1 MIRICGHKFKFTKY
15 PMAISIF
22 INSLYIFYDKKDYSI
37 FDLEK
42 SYIMPKFFLA
52 LLLMVTLFDSLSQ
65 KNTAPK
71 LGPWRVEMKHFS
83 GILPFN
89 FIVNPSKNQ
98 DKFNIKIQNGSEKF
112 SLGESFFRGDSLVI
126 PFDLYDSEIVA
137 FLTNSKKMNG
147 YWIMKRDGKAIF
159 RIPLEATAGSTER
172 YTNLK
177 PSKINVTGNWMADFW
192 SDENTHSPGIGMF
205 KQVGNSVTG
214 TFLKPSGDYRF
225 LQGNVSGDSL
235 FMSYFDGSYCMQ
247 IRVKVKG
254 KELSGNFYTG
264 LAGKRNLKATL
275 DPKASLPDLKKLTY
289 LKPGFDRIN
298 FSLPDPDG
306 NTISLQDARFKD
318 KVVVIEL
325 MGSWCPNCIDES
337 RFLAPYYKKN
347 KSKGL
352 EVIGLS
358 FEYSDD
364 MKISGPKIKNFIAK
378 IGIPYPIVLA
388 GKPDDS
394 TIEKV
399 LPMLHKINGYPTT
412 FIIDKQGKVREI
424 HTGFSGPGT
433 GVYYTDWIQEFDK
446 TIQALLIEKP

>member
-1 MIRICGHKFKFTKY
+1 
-15 PMAISIF
+15 MAFSIF
-22 INSLYIFYDKKDYSI
+22 IYSLYIFYDRKDSSI

-42 SYIMPKFFLA
+42 SYIMPKFFLT

-159 RIPLEATAGSTER
+159 RIPLEATSGSTER

-352 EVIGLS
+352 EAIGLS

>member
-1 MIRICGHKFKFTKY
+1 
-15 PMAISIF
+15 MAISIF

-306 NTISLQDARFKD
+306 NTISLQDTRFKD

-446 TIQALLIEKP
+446 TIQALLTEK

>member
-1 MIRICGHKFKFTKY
+1 M
-15 PMAISIF
+15 
-22 INSLYIFYDKKDYSI
+22 
-37 FDLEK
+37 
-42 SYIMPKFFLA
+42 MPKFFLFI
-52 LLLMVTLFDSLSQ
+52 LLFVSMFDALSQ
-65 KNTAPK
+65 QNKAPQM
-71 LGPWRVEMKHFS
+71 GPWRVEMKHFS
-83 GILPFN
+83 GNLPFN
-89 FIVNPSKNQ
+89 FIVSPSKNQ
-98 DKFNIKIQNGSEKF
+98 KTFNIKIQNGSEKF
-112 SLGESFFRGDSLVI
+112 SLGDSFFRGDSLVI
-126 PFDLYDSEIVA
+126 PFDLYESEIVG

-147 YWIMKRDGKAIF
+147 YWIMKKDGKAIF
-159 RIPLEATAGSTER
+159 RIPLEANAGSTER

-192 SDENTHSPGIGMF
+192 SDENVHSPGIGMF

-247 IRVKVKG
+247 VRVKVKG
-254 KELSGNFYTG
+254 KEFTGNFYTG
-264 LAGKRNLKATL
+264 LAGKRNLKAKL

-306 NTISLQDARFKD
+306 NMINLQDARFKG

-337 RFLAPYYKKN
+337 RFLSPYYKKN

-358 FEYSDD
+358 FEYSED
-364 MKISGPKIKNFIAK
+364 MKISGPKIKNFISK

-388 GKPDDS
+388 GKPDDP

-433 GVYYTDWIQEFDK
+433 GVYHTDWIQEFDK
-446 TIQALLIEKP
+446 TIQVLLTEKP

>member
-1 MIRICGHKFKFTKY
+1 
-15 PMAISIF
+15 
-22 INSLYIFYDKKDYSI
+22 
-37 FDLEK
+37 
-42 SYIMPKFFLA
+42 
-52 LLLMVTLFDSLSQ
+52 
-65 KNTAPK
+65 
-71 LGPWRVEMKHFS
+71 
-83 GILPFN
+83 
-89 FIVNPSKNQ
+89 
-98 DKFNIKIQNGSEKF
+98 
-112 SLGESFFRGDSLVI
+112 VI
-126 PFDLYDSEIVA
+126 PFDLYESEIVA
-137 FLTNSKKMNG
+137 FLTNSEKMNG
-147 YWIMKRDGKAIF
+147 YWIMKKDGKAIF
-159 RIPLEATAGSTER
+159 RIPLEANAGSTER

-192 SDENTHSPGIGMF
+192 SDENVHSPGIGMF

-247 IRVKVKG
+247 IRVKVKE
-254 KELSGNFYTG
+254 KEFTGNFYTG
-264 LAGKRNLKATL
+264 LAGKRNLKAQL

-306 NTISLQDARFKD
+306 NTISLQDARFKG

-337 RFLAPYYKKN
+337 RFLSPYYKKN

-358 FEYSDD
+358 FEYSED
-364 MKISGPKIKNFIAK
+364 MKISGPKIKNFISK

-388 GKPDDS
+388 GKPDDP

-412 FIIDKQGKVREI
+412 IIIDKQGKVREI

-433 GVYYTDWIQEFDK
+433 GVYHTDWIQEFDK
-446 TIQALLIEKP
+446 TIQVLLTEKP

>member
-1 MIRICGHKFKFTKY
+1 
-15 PMAISIF
+15 
-22 INSLYIFYDKKDYSI
+22 
-37 FDLEK
+37 
-42 SYIMPKFFLA
+42 
-52 LLLMVTLFDSLSQ
+52 
-65 KNTAPK
+65 
-71 LGPWRVEMKHFS
+71 
-83 GILPFN
+83 
-89 FIVNPSKNQ
+89 
-98 DKFNIKIQNGSEKF
+98 
-112 SLGESFFRGDSLVI
+112 
-126 PFDLYDSEIVA
+126 
-137 FLTNSKKMNG
+137 
-147 YWIMKRDGKAIF
+147 
-159 RIPLEATAGSTER
+159 
-172 YTNLK
+172 
-177 PSKINVTGNWMADFW
+177 
-192 SDENTHSPGIGMF
+192 MF

-254 KELSGNFYTG
+254 KEFTGNFYTG
-264 LAGKRNLKATL
+264 LAGKRNLKAKL

-306 NTISLQDARFKD
+306 NTISLQDARFKG

-337 RFLAPYYKKN
+337 RFLSPYYKKN

-358 FEYSDD
+358 FEYSED
-364 MKISGPKIKNFIAK
+364 MKISGPKIKNFISK

-388 GKPDDS
+388 GKPDDP

>member
-1 MIRICGHKFKFTKY
+1 MMPRFFLTILLFV
-15 PMAISIF
+15 
-22 INSLYIFYDKKDYSI
+22 SI
-37 FDLEK
+37 FD
-42 SYIMPKFFLA
+42 
-52 LLLMVTLFDSLSQ
+52 SLGQ
-65 KNTAPK
+65 KNTAPQ
-71 LGPWRVEMKHFS
+71 LGPWRVEVKHFS
-83 GILPFN
+83 GNLPFN
-89 FIVNPSKNQ
+89 FIISKGKTSKTF
-98 DKFNIKIQNGSEKF
+98 DIKIQNGSEKF

-126 PFDLYDSEIVA
+126 PFDLYDSEIVGL
-137 FLTNSKKMNG
+137 LTSAKKMNG
-147 YWIMKRDGKAIF
+147 FWIMKRDGKAIF
-159 RIPLEATAGSTER
+159 RIPLEASAGSTER
-172 YTNLK
+172 YTHLK
-177 PSKINVTGNWMADFW
+177 PSKINVSGNWMADFS
-192 SDENTHSPGIGMF
+192 SDENIHSPGVGMF

-214 TFLKPSGDYRF
+214 TFLKTSGDYRF

-254 KELSGNFYTG
+254 KAFEGNFYTG

-275 DPKASLPDLKKLTY
+275 NPKASLPDLKKVTY
-289 LKPGFDRIN
+289 LKPGFDRID
-298 FSLPDPDG
+298 FSLPDPEG
-306 NTISLQDARFKD
+306 NKISLQDARFKG

-364 MKISGPKIKNFIAK
+364 IKISGPKIKNFIAK

-388 GKPDDS
+388 GKPDDP

-433 GVYYTDWIQEFDK
+433 GMYHTDWIQEFDK
-446 TIQALLIEKP
+446 TIQALLTEKP

>member
-1 MIRICGHKFKFTKY
+1 
-15 PMAISIF
+15 MAISIF

-42 SYIMPKFFLA
+42 SYIMPKFFLT

-159 RIPLEATAGSTER
+159 RIPLEATSGSTER

-399 LPMLHKINGYPTT
+399 LPMLYKINGYPTT

-433 GVYYTDWIQEFDK
+433 GVFYTDWIQEFDK
-446 TIQALLIEKP
+446 TIQALLIEK

>member
-1 MIRICGHKFKFTKY
+1 M
-15 PMAISIF
+15 
-22 INSLYIFYDKKDYSI
+22 
-37 FDLEK
+37 
-42 SYIMPKFFLA
+42 MPKFFLTI
-52 LLLMVTLFDSLSQ
+52 LLFISIFDSLGQ
-65 KNTAPK
+65 KNTAPQ

-83 GILPFN
+83 GNLPFN
-89 FIVNPSKNQ
+89 FIINKGKTSKT
-98 DKFNIKIQNGSEKF
+98 FNIKIQNGSEKF

-126 PFDLYDSEIVA
+126 PFDLYESEIVGL
-137 FLTNSKKMNG
+137 LTSSQKMNG

-159 RIPLEATAGSTER
+159 RIPLEAIYGSTER
-172 YTNLK
+172 YSNLK
-177 PSKINVTGNWMADFW
+177 PSKINVSGNWMADFS

-214 TFLKPSGDYRF
+214 TFLKTSGDYRF

-254 KELSGNFYTG
+254 KAFEGNFYTG

-275 DPKASLPDLKKLTY
+275 DPKASLPDLKKVTY
-289 LKPGFDRIN
+289 LKPGFDRID

-306 NTISLQDARFKD
+306 NKFSLQDARFKG
-318 KVVVIEL
+318 KVLVIEL

-364 MKISGPKIKNFIAK
+364 IKISGPKIKNFIAK

-388 GKPDDS
+388 GKPDDP

-433 GVYYTDWIQEFDK
+433 GVYHTDWIQEFDK
-446 TIQALLIEKP
+446 TIQTLLTEKP

>member
-1 MIRICGHKFKFTKY
+1 
-15 PMAISIF
+15 MAISIF

-42 SYIMPKFFLA
+42 SYIMPKFFLT
-52 LLLMVTLFDSLSQ
+52 LLLMATLFDSLSQ

-112 SLGESFFRGDSLVI
+112 SLGDSFFRGDSLVI

-159 RIPLEATAGSTER
+159 RIPLEATSGSTER

-352 EVIGLS
+352 EAIGLS

>member
-1 MIRICGHKFKFTKY
+1 
-15 PMAISIF
+15 MAISIF

-42 SYIMPKFFLA
+42 SYIMPKFFLT
-52 LLLMVTLFDSLSQ
+52 LLLMATLFDSLSQ

-159 RIPLEATAGSTER
+159 RIPLEATSGSTER

>member
-1 MIRICGHKFKFTKY
+1 
-15 PMAISIF
+15 MAFSIF
-22 INSLYIFYDKKDYSI
+22 IYSLYIFYDRKDSSI

-42 SYIMPKFFLA
+42 SYNMPKFLFT

-65 KNTAPK
+65 KNTSPQM
-71 LGPWRVEMKHFS
+71 GPWRVEMKHFS
-83 GILPFN
+83 GNLPFN

-98 DKFNIKIQNGSEKF
+98 HKFNIKIQNGSEKF

-126 PFDLYDSEIVA
+126 PFDLYDSEIVV

-147 YWIMKRDGKAIF
+147 YWVMKRNDKAIF

-172 YTNLK
+172 FTNLK
-177 PSKINVTGNWMADFW
+177 PSKINVTGNWKADFW
-192 SDENTHSPGIGMF
+192 SDENIHSPGIGMF

-235 FMSYFDGSYCMQ
+235 FLSYFDGSYCMQ
-247 IRVKVKG
+247 IRVKVKNN
-254 KELSGNFYTG
+254 EFNGNFYTG

-289 LKPGFDRIN
+289 LKPGFDRIH

-306 NTISLQDARFKD
+306 NTISLQDARFKG

-337 RFLAPYYKKN
+337 RFLGPYYKKN
-347 KSKGL
+347 KDKGL

-364 MKISGPKIKNFIAK
+364 IKISGPKIKNFIRK
-378 IGIPYPIVLA
+378 IGIPYPIVFA
-388 GKPDDS
+388 GTPEDA
-394 TIEKV
+394 TIGKV

-433 GVYYTDWIQEFDK
+433 AVYYTDWIQEFDK
-446 TIQALLIEKP
+446 TIQALLIEK

>member
-1 MIRICGHKFKFTKY
+1 
-15 PMAISIF
+15 
-22 INSLYIFYDKKDYSI
+22 
-37 FDLEK
+37 
-42 SYIMPKFFLA
+42 
-52 LLLMVTLFDSLSQ
+52 
-65 KNTAPK
+65 
-71 LGPWRVEMKHFS
+71 
-83 GILPFN
+83 
-89 FIVNPSKNQ
+89 
-98 DKFNIKIQNGSEKF
+98 
-112 SLGESFFRGDSLVI
+112 
-126 PFDLYDSEIVA
+126 
-137 FLTNSKKMNG
+137 
-147 YWIMKRDGKAIF
+147 
-159 RIPLEATAGSTER
+159 
-172 YTNLK
+172 
-177 PSKINVTGNWMADFW
+177 MADFW
-192 SDENTHSPGIGMF
+192 SDENVHSPGIGMF

-254 KELSGNFYTG
+254 KEFKGNFYTG
-264 LAGKRNLKATL
+264 LAGKRNLKAQL

-306 NTISLQDARFKD
+306 NTISLQDARFKG

-352 EVIGLS
+352 EAIGLS

-364 MKISGPKIKNFIAK
+364 MKVSGPKIKNFIGK

-388 GKPDDS
+388 GKPDEA

-412 FIIDKQGKVREI
+412 IIIDKQGKVREI

-433 GVYYTDWIQEFDK
+433 GVYHTDWIQEFDK
-446 TIQALLIEKP
+446 TIQVLLTEKP

>member
-1 MIRICGHKFKFTKY
+1 
-15 PMAISIF
+15 MAISIF

-42 SYIMPKFFLA
+42 SYIMPKFFLT

-159 RIPLEATAGSTER
+159 RIPLEATSGSTER

>member
-1 MIRICGHKFKFTKY
+1 MPTFFLTI
-15 PMAISIF
+15 
-22 INSLYIFYDKKDYSI
+22 LLLVSI
-37 FDLEK
+37 FD
-42 SYIMPKFFLA
+42 
-52 LLLMVTLFDSLSQ
+52 SLGQ
-65 KNTAPK
+65 KNLAPQM
-71 LGPWRVEMKHFS
+71 GPWRVEMKHFS
-83 GILPFN
+83 GKLPFN
-89 FIVNPSKNQ
+89 FIVNQGKTSQTFKIN
-98 DKFNIKIQNGSEKF
+98 IQNGSEKF

-126 PFDLYDSEIVA
+126 PFDLYDSEIVGL
-137 FLTNSKKMNG
+137 LTSSQKLNG

-159 RIPLEATAGSTER
+159 RIPLEAIYGSTER
-172 YTNLK
+172 YSNLK
-177 PSKINVTGNWMADFW
+177 PSKINVSGNWMADFW
-192 SDENTHSPGIGMF
+192 SDENTHSPGIGIF

-214 TFLKPSGDYRF
+214 TFLKTSGDYRF

-254 KELSGNFYTG
+254 KELTGNFYTG
-264 LAGKRNLKATL
+264 LAGKRNLQAKL
-275 DPKASLPDLKKLTY
+275 DPKASLPDLKKVTY
-289 LKPGFDRIN
+289 LKPGFDRID

-306 NTISLQDARFKD
+306 HKISLQDAKFKG
-318 KVVVIEL
+318 KVLVIEL

-388 GKPDDS
+388 GKPDEP

-433 GVYYTDWIQEFDK
+433 GVFHTDWIQEFDK
-446 TIQALLIEKP
+446 TIQALLIEK

>member
-1 MIRICGHKFKFTKY
+1 
-15 PMAISIF
+15 MAISIF

-37 FDLEK
+37 FGLEK

-83 GILPFN
+83 GTLPFN

-98 DKFNIKIQNGSEKF
+98 DKFNIKNQNGSEKF

-298 FSLPDPDG
+298 FSLPDPNG
-306 NTISLQDARFKD
+306 NTISLEDARFKG

-352 EVIGLS
+352 EAIGLS

>member
-1 MIRICGHKFKFTKY
+1 
-15 PMAISIF
+15 MAISIF

-42 SYIMPKFFLA
+42 SYIMPKFFLT
-52 LLLMVTLFDSLSQ
+52 LLLMATLFDSLSQ

-112 SLGESFFRGDSLVI
+112 SLGDSFFRGDSLVI

-159 RIPLEATAGSTER
+159 RIPLEATSGSTER

-275 DPKASLPDLKKLTY
+275 DPKASLPDLKKITY
-289 LKPGFDRIN
+289 LKPGFDRID

>member
-1 MIRICGHKFKFTKY
+1 
-15 PMAISIF
+15 MAISIF

-352 EVIGLS
+352 EAIGLS

>member
-1 MIRICGHKFKFTKY
+1 
-15 PMAISIF
+15 MAPQ
-22 INSLYIFYDKKDYSI
+22 
-37 FDLEK
+37 
-42 SYIMPKFFLA
+42 M
-52 LLLMVTLFDSLSQ
+52 
-65 KNTAPK
+65 
-71 LGPWRVEMKHFS
+71 GPWRVEMKHFS
-83 GILPFN
+83 GVLPFN

-112 SLGESFFRGDSLVI
+112 ALGDSFFRGDSLVI
-126 PFDLYDSEIVA
+126 PFDLYDSEIVT

-147 YWIMKRDGKAIF
+147 YWIKKRDGIAIF
-159 RIPLEATAGSTER
+159 RIPLEAIYGSTER
-172 YTNLK
+172 YSDLK
-177 PSKINVTGNWMADFW
+177 PSKINVSGNWMADFW
-192 SDENTHSPGIGMF
+192 SDETNHSPGVGMF

-214 TFLKPSGDYRF
+214 TFLKTSGDYRF

-247 IRVKVKG
+247 MRVKVKG
-254 KELSGNFYTG
+254 KSFEGNFFSG
-264 LAGKRNLKATL
+264 LAGKRNLKAQL
-275 DPKASLPDLKKLTY
+275 DAKASLPDLKKVTY
-289 LKPGFDRIN
+289 LKPGFDRID
-298 FSLPDPDG
+298 FSLPDLSG
-306 NTISLQDARFKD
+306 NTIRLQDERFKG

-337 RFLAPYYKKN
+337 RFLGPYYKKN
-347 KSKGL
+347 KAKGL

-358 FEYSDD
+358 FEYSEDI
-364 MKISGPKIKNFIAK
+364 KISGPKIRNFINK
-378 IGIPYPIVLA
+378 ISIPYPIVFA
-388 GKPDDS
+388 GTPEDA

>member
-1 MIRICGHKFKFTKY
+1 
-15 PMAISIF
+15 MAISIF

-42 SYIMPKFFLA
+42 SYIMPKFFLT

-98 DKFNIKIQNGSEKF
+98 DKYNIKIQNGSEKF
-112 SLGESFFRGDSLVI
+112 SLGDSFFRGDSLII

-159 RIPLEATAGSTER
+159 RIPLEATSGSTER

-352 EVIGLS
+352 EAIGLS